1 MLTNGKKKRR
11 RRVGRRR
18 ERKNRR
24 GRRKRGF
31 SSIKLSQNVFSFMEK
46 SDLV

>member
-1 MLTNGKKKRR
+1 M
-11 RRVGRRR
+11 GRWR

-46 SDLV
+46 SDLL

>member
-1 MLTNGKKKRR
+1 MLTSGKKKEEEES
-11 RRVGRRR
+11 GQ
-18 ERKNRR
+18 EEGGKNRR

>member
-1 MLTNGKKKRR
+1 MLTSGKKKRR

>member
-1 MLTNGKKKRR
+1 MLTSGKKKRR

-18 ERKNRR
+18 ERRNWR
-24 GRRKRGF
+24 GRRERGF

>member
-18 ERKNRR
+18 ERQNRR

>member
-1 MLTNGKKKRR
+1 MLTSGKKKRR

-18 ERKNRR
+18 ERQNRR